1 MVASS
6 VAKWTATSRH
16 ATMPDGSKRIL
27 YKNPKHPGET
37 RIRKMRKGRDGK
49 MKAAYVK
56 PPGGGRRFA
65 GGGEC
70 VKGWGELYGMCVYS
84 DTNAKCS
91 GDFADNCR
99 IRV

>member
-56 PPGGGRRFA
+56 PPGGRRFA

-70 VKGWGELYGMCVYS
+70 KCDYSPEGMGFCLNDGVP
-84 DTNAKCS
+84 CEP
-91 GDFADNCR
+91 
-99 IRV
+99 